1 MHWFEAVS
9 YFYGLQWIAPQT
21 DGVSVVMTLL
31 VINICNACMARL
43 LAYNNGYNKNW
54 GTGLGFVFGIWAVAI
69 LMVLPKRQS

>member
-1 MHWFEAVS
+1 MQWFEAVS
-9 YFYGLQWIAPQT
+9 AFYGLQWVAPQL
-21 DGVSVVMTLL
+21 DAVSVVMTLL